1 MKAIYVIMGNKP
13 GYCGKERSVIVAGV
27 ETWRRET
34 NGGVTRGEMSE
45 VMYGLVNVPVL
56 IRGVTCV
63 WSVGDSR

>member
-1 MKAIYVIMGNKP
+1 
-13 GYCGKERSVIVAGV
+13 VAGV

-63 WSVGDSR
+63 WSVGDRM